1 MAKKSPTNQ
10 SEKLFEEKL
19 VPAKAGS
26 GELFETSYGD
36 DDSPVECLGMT
47 FENDSA
53 RREHFLDL
61 LREKLKDPEFRKI
74 EGFPVGDDDRIL
86 NMSDPPY
93 YTACPNPFLGDF
105 IEHIKSD
112 RQEDTNYHRE
122 PFAVDVN
129 VGKTDALYKAHGY
142 HTKVPH
148 LAIVPSILHY
158 TRPGD
163 VILDGFCGSG
173 LMGVAAK
180 WCSVAPKQYRSTL
193 ASEFEKQESA
203 APDWGNR
210 YAILSDLSP
219 AASFIATNYTLPFS
233 LDAFVS
239 AGHQLLSELKDAVGW
254 MYETEHTN
262 GQSAQI
268 NFTVWSE
275 VFTCPECASDIVF
288 YDEAFDKQTKRVK
301 KIICCP
307 SCSASLKKTEL
318 TQKLETVVDAA
329 SRQPWSRLALKP
341 VQINYDFGGET
352 FEKQPSK
359 KDMSL
364 LSKIAGM
371 SIPSEVPTGEFPFDD
386 MWEAPRLK
394 VKGFKAIHQMFLPR
408 PVQALGE
415 VWQRVQAIPDR
426 RLRNMLVFFVEQAIT
441 GMSVLNRYG
450 PTHYSQVNRY
460 LSGAYYV
467 GSQISEV
474 PPWYILEGKLRR
486 LANAFASISTSSSS
500 VCVSTSSC
508 TSLPIPDGAIDY
520 VFTDPPF
527 GDNFPYAELNYLVES
542 WHGLFSEL
550 SMDAIVDRGKKNKE
564 AQKTLSD
571 YQSVMSRCFA
581 EYFRVLKPGRWMT
594 VVFSNS
600 KNVVWHAI
608 QEALGDAGF
617 VVADVRTLDKQQ
629 RSFRQVTSA
638 AVKQDLVI
646 SAYKPTSTLLE
657 SFELGASTEAN
668 AWAFISEHLSNV
680 PVFVE
685 IGGKTQIV
693 VERTAQMLFD
703 RMVGFHVQRG
713 LAVPISSSEFLVGLA
728 ERFPPRD
735 DMYFLHEQ
743 IPEYDRRRL
752 KAQEVAQLSLFVTD
766 EASAIQWVRQ
776 ELRAK
781 PSRFEDLQP
790 TFMRELTA
798 WADYEEE
805 IELSDILKQNF
816 LCYCGDGEVPSQI
829 HGYLSTNFKDCRNLS
844 KDDPALIARAL
855 ERWYVPDPRREADLE
870 RVRHLALMKE
880 FEEHRTSKGKL
891 KLVRTESLRAGF
903 KECWQRQ
910 DYKTI
915 VVVAERVKESI
926 IQEDTAL
933 LMYYDNASMLVGD

>member
-1 MAKKSPTNQ
+1 
-10 SEKLFEEKL
+10 
-19 VPAKAGS
+19 
-26 GELFETSYGD
+26 
-36 DDSPVECLGMT
+36 
-47 FENDSA
+47 
-53 RREHFLDL
+53 
-61 LREKLKDPEFRKI
+61 
-74 EGFPVGDDDRIL
+74 
-86 NMSDPPY
+86 
-93 YTACPNPFLGDF
+93 
-105 IEHIKSD
+105 
-112 RQEDTNYHRE
+112 
-122 PFAVDVN
+122 
-129 VGKTDALYKAHGY
+129 
-142 HTKVPH
+142 
-148 LAIVPSILHY
+148 
-158 TRPGD
+158 
-163 VILDGFCGSG
+163 
-173 LMGVAAK
+173 
-180 WCSVAPKQYRSTL
+180 
-193 ASEFEKQESA
+193 
-203 APDWGNR
+203 
-210 YAILSDLSP
+210 
-219 AASFIATNYTLPFS
+219 
-233 LDAFVS
+233 
-239 AGHQLLSELKDAVGW
+239 
-254 MYETEHTN
+254 
-262 GQSAQI
+262 
-268 NFTVWSE
+268 
-275 VFTCPECASDIVF
+275 
-288 YDEAFDKQTKRVK
+288 
-301 KIICCP
+301 
-307 SCSASLKKTEL
+307 
-318 TQKLETVVDAA
+318 
-329 SRQPWSRLALKP
+329 
-341 VQINYDFGGET
+341 
-352 FEKQPSK
+352 
-359 KDMSL
+359 
-364 LSKIAGM
+364 
-371 SIPSEVPTGEFPFDD
+371 
-386 MWEAPRLK
+386 
-394 VKGFKAIHQMFLPR
+394 
-408 PVQALGE
+408 
-415 VWQRVQAIPDR
+415 
-426 RLRNMLVFFVEQAIT
+426 
-441 GMSVLNRYG
+441 
-450 PTHYSQVNRY
+450 
-460 LSGAYYV
+460 
-467 GSQISEV
+467 
-474 PPWYILEGKLRR
+474 GKLRR